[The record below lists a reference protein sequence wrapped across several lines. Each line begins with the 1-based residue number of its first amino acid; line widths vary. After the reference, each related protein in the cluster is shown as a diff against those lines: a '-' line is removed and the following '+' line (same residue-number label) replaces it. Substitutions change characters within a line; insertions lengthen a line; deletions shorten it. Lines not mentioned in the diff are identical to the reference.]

1 LETSNVSCI
10 GDLSVGRAPEPPH
23 RPEPHDYLPPV
34 ERKWWTLLA
43 VCTATFMLLLDI
55 TIVNVALP
63 AIERALNA
71 SFSDLQ
77 WVVDAYALALATFVL
92 TAGSLA
98 DLFGRKRLFVIGI
111 VLFTAASAACGLA
124 NDSLFLIIA
133 RGIQGIGG
141 AIMFA
146 TALALISQEF
156 HGRERGTAFGIW
168 GATIGAA
175 VAIGPLAGGMLTSW
189 LSWRW
194 IFLVNIP
201 IGIGAVLLAVSRLR
215 ESSDPEHSRLDPIGL
230 VTLIGGLFCLILALI
245 EGNKRGWTSG
255 VIIGLFVAA
264 FVLLTAFVVSQMRD
278 RLTMVDLSLFGR
290 PAFDGAQVTAFAISS
305 SMFAM
310 FLYLTLYMQNV
321 LGLSP
326 LQTGLRF
333 LPLSVISFIA
343 APIAG
348 RLSTRVPI
356 RWLLGSGLALVALS
370 LWSMSGIKTSD
381 DWTTLLPGFLI
392 GGVGIGMVNAP
403 LASTAVSTVRV
414 ERAGMAS
421 GINNTFR
428 QLGIATGIAALG
440 ALFASQI
447 TNHVVAGLSGLSGLS
462 NAHHLA
468 TQLASGQAT
477 NVIAAAPAGDRA
489 RIAEVA
495 RASFVS
501 GLNHILV
508 IGALVA
514 AVGAVL
520 AAVLVRPQD
529 FVASGPQAAA
539 AD

>member
-1 LETSNVSCI
+1 
-10 GDLSVGRAPEPPH
+10 
-23 RPEPHDYLPPV
+23 
-34 ERKWWTLLA
+34 LLA

-63 AIERALNA
+63 AIERSLHA

-111 VLFTAASAACGLA
+111 VLFTVASAACGLS

-133 RGIQGIGG
+133 RGVQGIGG

-201 IGIGAVLLAVSRLR
+201 IGIAAVVLSLAKLR
-215 ESSDPEHSRLDPIGL
+215 ESSDPELSRLDPIGL
-230 VTLIGGLFCLILALI
+230 VTLIGGLFCLILGLI
-245 EGNKRGWTSG
+245 EGNKRGWSSD
-255 VIIGLFVAA
+255 VIVGLFVAA
-264 FVLLTAFVVSQMRD
+264 FVLLALFIVSQARD
-278 RLTMVDLSLFGR
+278 RVTMIDLSLFGR

-326 LQTGLRF
+326 LQTGVRF

-356 RWLLGSGLALVALS
+356 RWLLGFGLGLVALS
-370 LWSMSGIKTSD
+370 LWLMSGIKTTS

-392 GGVGIGMVNAP
+392 GGIGIGMVNAP

-440 ALFASQI
+440 ALFASRVTDRAI
-447 TNHVVAGLSGLSGLS
+447 AGLSGLS
-462 NAHHLA
+462 NVHRLA
-468 TQLASGQAT
+468 SQLASGQAT

-508 IGALVA
+508 IGTIVA

-520 AAVLVRPQD
+520 AAILVRPQD
-529 FVASGPQAAA
+529 FVASGPPPGG